1 MKESPIASLGS
12 PPPVTRLLEPSV
24 APSGAKAITSRL
36 WTALR
41 LTELG
46 PFPVLLGIALI
57 WIVFQTQSPY
67 FLTPR
72 NLSNLILQLGVTGI
86 IAIGV
91 VLVMIAGE
99 IDLSIGSVAGVCAG
113 VLGVLL
119 TFQHWPTAAALIAV
133 VFLGLAIGLLQG
145 LITVYVGVP
154 SFLVTLGGLLTWAGL
169 QLAVIGIEGEIPVAS
184 PLVRSIANDYLS
196 APVAWAMA
204 AAAVCMAIAVE
215 VKRARNWTAIGLK
228 PPQLWWRTGLRLGM
242 IGGGLFA
249 MVGYLNY
256 YLGVPY
262 LLVLLLAITVALGW
276 VTRRT
281 VVGRHLYAVGGNAEA
296 ARRAG
301 VRVGAIRIAVLA
313 ASGMFAATAGV
324 VSASRLFTVSSGTG
338 GGTLLL
344 EAIAAAVIG
353 GTSLFGGRGRVYN
366 AILGALL
373 IVSIENG
380 LDLLGQS
387 AATKDMAT
395 GIILVMAISVD
406 AISRRRR
413 ASAAA

>member
-1 MKESPIASLGS
+1 
-12 PPPVTRLLEPSV
+12 
-24 APSGAKAITSRL
+24 
-36 WTALR
+36 
-41 LTELG
+41 
-46 PFPVLLGIALI
+46 VLLGIALI

-67 FLTPR
+67 FLSPR
-72 NLSNLILQLGVTGI
+72 NLSNLILQVGVTGI
-86 IAIGV
+86 IAMGV

-119 TFQHWPTAAALIAV
+119 TFQHWPTAAALAAALV
-133 VFLGLAIGLLQG
+133 LGLAIGLLQG

-154 SFLVTLGGLLTWAGL
+154 SFLVTLGGLLTWSGL
-169 QLAVIGIEGEIPVAS
+169 QLAVIGVEGEIPVAS
-184 PLVRSIANDYLS
+184 PFVRSIANEYLP
-196 APVAWAMA
+196 ATLAWAMA
-204 AAAVCMAIAVE
+204 AAALGLAAAVE
-215 VKRARNWTAIGLK
+215 VKRARDWAAHGLK
-228 PPQLWWRTGLRLGM
+228 PPQSWWRTALRLGL

-249 MVGYLNY
+249 VVGYLNY

-262 LLVLLLAITVALGW
+262 LLFVLLTLTVALGW

-281 VVGRHLYAVGGNAEA
+281 AVGRHLYAVGGNAEA

-301 VRVGAIRIAVLA
+301 IRVGAIRIAVLA
-313 ASGMFAATAGV
+313 ASGIFAALAGI

-353 GTSLFGGRGRVYN
+353 GTSLFGGRGRAYN

>member
-1 MKESPIASLGS
+1 M
-12 PPPVTRLLEPSV
+12 
-24 APSGAKAITSRL
+24 SRT

-41 LTELG
+41 LTEPG

-86 IAIGV
+86 IAVGV

-99 IDLSIGSVAGVCAG
+99 IDLSIGSVTGVCAG

-119 TFQHWPTAAALIAV
+119 TFQHWPIAAALVAV
-133 VFLGLAIGLLQG
+133 LFLGLAIGFLQG

-184 PLVRSIANDYLS
+184 PFVRSIANDYLP
-196 APVAWAMA
+196 APIAWAMA
-204 AAAVCMAIAVE
+204 AAAVGVAVAVE
-215 VKRARNWTAIGLK
+215 VKRARNWAAIGLK
-228 PPQLWWRTGLRLGM
+228 QPQSGWRTGLRLGL
-242 IGGGLFA
+242 IGGGLLA
-249 MVGYLNY
+249 VVGYLNY

-262 LLVLLLAITVALGW
+262 LLVLLLGITVVFGW

-301 VRVGAIRIAVLA
+301 VPVGAIRIAVLS
-313 ASGMFAATAGV
+313 ASGMFAAIAGV

-413 ASAAA
+413 ASVAA

>member
-1 MKESPIASLGS
+1 
-12 PPPVTRLLEPSV
+12 
-24 APSGAKAITSRL
+24 
-36 WTALR
+36 
-41 LTELG
+41 
-46 PFPVLLGIALI
+46 VLLGIALI

-67 FLTPR
+67 FLSPR
-72 NLSNLILQLGVTGI
+72 NLSNLILQVGVTGI
-86 IAIGV
+86 IAMGV

-119 TFQHWPTAAALIAV
+119 TFQHWPTAAALAAALV
-133 VFLGLAIGLLQG
+133 LGLAIGLLQG
-145 LITVYVGVP
+145 FITVYVGVP
-154 SFLVTLGGLLTWAGL
+154 SFLVTLGGLLTWSGL
-169 QLAVIGIEGEIPVAS
+169 QLAVIGVEGEIPVAS
-184 PLVRSIANDYLS
+184 LFVRSIANEYLPAS
-196 APVAWAMA
+196 LAWAMA
-204 AAAVCMAIAVE
+204 AAALGLAAAVE
-215 VKRARNWTAIGLK
+215 VIRARDWAAHGLK
-228 PPQLWWRTGLRLGM
+228 PPQSWWRTALRLGL

-249 MVGYLNY
+249 VVGYLNY

-262 LLVLLLAITVALGW
+262 LLFVLLTLTVALGW

-281 VVGRHLYAVGGNAEA
+281 AVGRHLYAVGGNAEA

-301 VRVGAIRIAVLA
+301 IRVGAIRISVLA
-313 ASGMFAATAGV
+313 ASGTFAALAGI

-353 GTSLFGGRGRVYN
+353 GTSLFGGRGRAYN

-406 AISRRRR
+406 AITRRRR
-413 ASAAA
+413 ASTAA

>member
-1 MKESPIASLGS
+1 MKDSPSVSIS
-12 PPPVTRLLEPSV
+12 PPPVSRILQRS
-24 APSGAKAITSRL
+24 ASPSGAKPIASKL

-41 LTELG
+41 LTEPG

-67 FLTPR
+67 FLSPR
-72 NLSNLILQLGVTGI
+72 NLSNLILQVGVTGI
-86 IAIGV
+86 IAMGV

-119 TFQHWPTAAALIAV
+119 TFQHWPTAAALAAALV
-133 VFLGLAIGLLQG
+133 LGLAIGLLQG

-154 SFLVTLGGLLTWAGL
+154 SFLVTLGGLLTWSGL
-169 QLAVIGIEGEIPVAS
+169 QLAVIGVEGEIPVAS
-184 PLVRSIANDYLS
+184 LFVRSIANEYLPAS
-196 APVAWAMA
+196 LAWAMA
-204 AAAVCMAIAVE
+204 AAALGLAAAVE
-215 VKRARNWTAIGLK
+215 VKRARDWAAHGLK
-228 PPQLWWRTGLRLGM
+228 PPQSWWRTALRLGL

-249 MVGYLNY
+249 VVGYLNY

-262 LLVLLLAITVALGW
+262 LLFVLLTLTVALGW

-281 VVGRHLYAVGGNAEA
+281 AVGRHLYAVGGNAEA

-301 VRVGAIRIAVLA
+301 IRVGAIRISVLA
-313 ASGMFAATAGV
+313 ASGIFAALAGI

-353 GTSLFGGRGRVYN
+353 GTSLFGGRGRAYN

>member
-1 MKESPIASLGS
+1 LKDSRFAFLGS
-12 PPPVTRLLEPSV
+12 PAPGTRLLK
-24 APSGAKAITSRL
+24 PSGAPAGASQIASKI

-41 LTELG
+41 LTDPG

-86 IAIGV
+86 LAIGV

-99 IDLSIGSVAGVCAG
+99 IDLSIGSVTGVCAG

-119 TFQHWPTAAALIAV
+119 TFQHWPIAFALVAV
-133 VFLGLAIGLLQG
+133 LFLGLAIGFLQG

-184 PLVRSIANDYLS
+184 PFVRSIANNYL
-196 APVAWAMA
+196 PPPIAWAMA
-204 AAAVCMAIAVE
+204 AVAVGVAIVIE
-215 VKRARNWTAIGLK
+215 VKRARNWAAIGLK
-228 PPQLWWRTGLRLGM
+228 QPQPGWRIGLRLGL

-249 MVGYLNY
+249 VVGYLNY

-262 LLVLLLAITVALGW
+262 LLVLLLGITVVFGW

-301 VRVGAIRIAVLA
+301 VPVGAIRIAVLS
-313 ASGMFAATAGV
+313 ASGMFAAIAGV

>member
-1 MKESPIASLGS
+1 
-12 PPPVTRLLEPSV
+12 
-24 APSGAKAITSRL
+24 
-36 WTALR
+36 
-41 LTELG
+41 
-46 PFPVLLGIALI
+46 VLLGIALI

-86 IAIGV
+86 IAVGV

-99 IDLSIGSVAGVCAG
+99 IDLSIGSVTGVCAG

-119 TFQHWPTAAALIAV
+119 TFQHWPIAAALVAV
-133 VFLGLAIGLLQG
+133 LFLGLAIGFLQG

-184 PLVRSIANDYLS
+184 PFVRSIANDYLP
-196 APVAWAMA
+196 APIAWAMA
-204 AAAVCMAIAVE
+204 AAAVGVAVAVE
-215 VKRARNWTAIGLK
+215 VKRARNWAAIGLK
-228 PPQLWWRTGLRLGM
+228 QPQSGWRTGLRLGL
-242 IGGGLFA
+242 IGGGLLA
-249 MVGYLNY
+249 VVGYLNY

-262 LLVLLLAITVALGW
+262 LLVLLLGITVVFGW

-301 VRVGAIRIAVLA
+301 VPVGAIRIAVLS
-313 ASGMFAATAGV
+313 ASGMFAAIAGV

-413 ASAAA
+413 ASVAA